1 VKNDQKRAFYSVL
14 HTNLNKTK
22 ENSMKNTTKTEILDK
37 YTEGYIVAQGQN
49 ELYWCREE
57 DIPTNSIDFYYYDVE
72 KLLSDMKEGA
82 KDSENKDYW
91 STIR

>member
-1 VKNDQKRAFYSVL
+1 
-14 HTNLNKTK
+14 
-22 ENSMKNTTKTEILDK
+22 MKNTTKTEILDK